1 MSKVIPIRDPAE
13 SNFFLDDLPVPELI
27 ELEGLS
33 HSDLKFFN

>member
-27 ELEGLS
+27 ELKGLS